1 MQAPERFPAA
11 LERGAPRGDPR
22 MKIGVLKETREGETR
37 VALVPDAVP
46 KLLKLG
52 VEILV
57 EPGAGVA
64 SGFLDDAYEA
74 KGAQVSAEAG
84 SAEVVLAVQAPEPG
98 RLSAGQ
104 VLASTMDPL
113 GNPAGVQALAE
124 AGITGIALELVP
136 RISRAQA
143 MDVLSSMANVAGY
156 KAVLMA
162 AAASPKLFPLMMTAA
177 GTVRPAKVFILGAGV
192 AGLQAIATARRLG
205 AVVEAYDIR
214 SDTKEQV
221 ESLGAKFVEFDLG
234 VGDQQDSG
242 GYAKELTDEQK
253 ALQAK
258 LMAEVIQAADA
269 VITTAQVPGRRAPRL
284 IPEDV
289 VEGMKPG
296 AVVVDMAADSGG
308 NCAYSKP
315 GEEVVVNGVTILG
328 PSNLPA
334 SVGSTTSQLFAQNLV
349 ALLGL
354 IVEDGAL
361 SIDLQDEILAGA
373 VVTKDGAVVHPRIQE
388 ALGAKQETQS

>member
-1 MQAPERFPAA
+1 
-11 LERGAPRGDPR
+11 

-52 VEILV
+52 VEVLV

-104 VLASTMDPL
+104 VLASTMDSL

-162 AAASPKLFPLMMTAA
+162 ATASPKLFPLMMTAA

-234 VGDQQDSG
+234 VGDQQDAG

-269 VITTAQVPGRRAPRL
+269 VITTARVPGRRAPRL

-361 SIDLQDEILAGA
+361 SIDLEDEILAGA

>member
-1 MQAPERFPAA
+1 
-11 LERGAPRGDPR
+11 

-52 VEILV
+52 VEVLV

-162 AAASPKLFPLMMTAA
+162 ATASPKLFPLMMTAA

-361 SIDLQDEILAGA
+361 SIDLEDEILAGA

>member
-1 MQAPERFPAA
+1 MR
-11 LERGAPRGDPR
+11 
-22 MKIGVLKETREGETR
+22 IGVLKETREGETR

-52 VEILV
+52 VEVLV

-64 SGFLDDAYEA
+64 SGFLDAAYEA
-74 KGAQVSAEAG
+74 KGAQVSAEAS
-84 SAEVVLAVQAPEPG
+84 SAEVVLGVQAPDPA
-98 RLSAGQ
+98 RFQAGQ
-104 VLASTMDPL
+104 VVASTMNPL
-113 GNPAGVQALAE
+113 GDPAGVAAFAE
-124 AGITGIALELVP
+124 RGVTGIALELVP

-162 AAASPKLFPLMMTAA
+162 ATASPKLFPLMMTAA

-284 IPEDV
+284 ITEEV

-361 SIDLQDEILAGA
+361 SIDLEDEILAGA
-373 VVTKDGAVVHPRIQE
+373 VVTKDGAVVHPRVQE
-388 ALGAKQETQS
+388 ALGAKQETPS

>member
-1 MQAPERFPAA
+1 MP
-11 LERGAPRGDPR
+11 GAVRP

-52 VEILV
+52 VEVLV

-113 GNPAGVQALAE
+113 GNPAGIQALAE

-162 AAASPKLFPLMMTAA
+162 ATASPKLFPLMMTAA

-361 SIDLQDEILAGA
+361 SIDLEDEILAGA

>member
-361 SIDLQDEILAGA
+361 SIDLEDEILAGA

>member
-1 MQAPERFPAA
+1 MRVGIQKEPDGEPRVAA
-11 LERGAPRGDPR
+11 VPDLLPKLGRLDLEVLVERGAGARSG
-22 MKIGVLKETREGETR
+22 L
-37 VALVPDAVP
+37 PDS
-46 KLLKLG
+46 L
-52 VEILV
+52 
-57 EPGAGVA
+57 
-64 SGFLDDAYEA
+64 YEA
-74 KGAQVSAEAG
+74 KGARIVDRAEAL
-84 SAEVVLAVQAPEPG
+84 AADIVLALDPPAPDE
-98 RLSAGQ
+98 LKSGQ
-104 VLASTMDPL
+104 ILICAPDPL
-113 GNPAGVQALAE
+113 GQPQRIAELAK
-124 AGITGIALELVP
+124 AGITCFAMELMP
-136 RISRAQA
+136 RISRAQS
-143 MDVLSSMANVAGY
+143 MDVLSSQANVGGY
-156 KAVLMA
+156 KAMLLA
-162 AAASPKLFPLMMTAA
+162 AVHLPKLFPLMMTSA
-177 GTVRPAKVFILGAGV
+177 GTVRPAKVFVLGAGV

-361 SIDLQDEILAGA
+361 SIDLEDEILAGA

>member
-1 MQAPERFPAA
+1 
-11 LERGAPRGDPR
+11 

-52 VEILV
+52 VEVLV

-162 AAASPKLFPLMMTAA
+162 ATASPKLFPLMMTAA

-205 AVVEAYDIR
+205 AVVEAYGIR

-361 SIDLQDEILAGA
+361 SIDLEDEILAGA

-388 ALGAKQETQS
+388 ALGAKQETPS

>member
-1 MQAPERFPAA
+1 MP
-11 LERGAPRGDPR
+11 GAVRP

-52 VEILV
+52 VEVLV

-98 RLSAGQ
+98 RLSACQ

-162 AAASPKLFPLMMTAA
+162 ATASPKLFPLMMTAA

-361 SIDLQDEILAGA
+361 SIDLEDEILAGA
-373 VVTKDGAVVHPRIQE
+373 VVTKDGAVVHPRVQE

>member
-1 MQAPERFPAA
+1 MA
-11 LERGAPRGDPR
+11 LMR
-22 MKIGVLKETREGETR
+22 IGVLKETREGETR

-52 VEILV
+52 VEVLV

-64 SGFLDDAYEA
+64 SGFLDAAYEA
-74 KGAQVSAEAG
+74 KGAQVSGEAS
-84 SAEVVLAVQAPEPG
+84 SAEVVLGVQAPDPA
-98 RLSAGQ
+98 RFQAGQ
-104 VLASTMDPL
+104 VVASTMNPL
-113 GNPAGVQALAE
+113 GEPAGVAALAE
-124 AGITGIALELVP
+124 RGVTGIALELVP

-162 AAASPKLFPLMMTAA
+162 ATASPKLFPLMMTAA

-221 ESLGAKFVEFDLG
+221 ESLGARFVEFDLG
-234 VGDQQDSG
+234 VGDQQDAG
-242 GYAKELTDEQK
+242 GYARELTDEQK
-253 ALQAK
+253 ALQAR

-284 IPEDV
+284 ITEEV

-354 IVEDGAL
+354 IVEEGAL
-361 SIDLQDEILAGA
+361 TIDLEDEILAGA
-373 VVTKDGAVVHPRIQE
+373 VVCKDGTIVHPRVQE
-388 ALGAKQETQS
+388 ALGAQQETHS

>member
-1 MQAPERFPAA
+1 MP
-11 LERGAPRGDPR
+11 GAVRP

-52 VEILV
+52 VEVLV

-162 AAASPKLFPLMMTAA
+162 ATASPKLFPLMMTAA

-361 SIDLQDEILAGA
+361 SIDLEDEILAGA
-373 VVTKDGAVVHPRIQE
+373 VVTKDGAVVHPRVQE